1 VDAGRKELIVLPR
14 ITLEGRVVADPELR
28 FGQSGTAV
36 CKMRLVA
43 ADRRMNKQ
51 TNEWEDGDTLWMDV
65 TCFKQLAENVVESVV
80 KGDLVLVT
88 GKIRTEEWEDRESGA
103 KRSKVAM
110 IADTVS
116 ASLQFRVI
124 PHGEAKQRATAP
136 SPAAQAYGA
145 AAPSAYGGAPQEEE
159 PPF

>member
-1 VDAGRKELIVLPR
+1 MLPR

-43 ADRRMNKQ
+43 ADRRLNKA
-51 TNEWEDGDTLWMDV
+51 TDEWEDTDTLWMDV
-65 TCFKQLAENVVESVV
+65 TCFKQLAENTVESVV
-80 KGDLVLVT
+80 KGDLVIVT
-88 GKIRTEEWEDRESGA
+88 GKIRTEEWDDRETGQ

-116 ASLQFRVI
+116 ASLQFRTI
-124 PHGEAKQRATAP
+124 PHGEARRTAAP

>member
-1 VDAGRKELIVLPR
+1 MLPR

-28 FGQSGTAV
+28 FGQSGTPI
-36 CKMRLVA
+36 CRMRLVA

-65 TCFKQLAENVVESVV
+65 TCFKQLAENTVESVV
-80 KGDLVLVT
+80 KGDLVIVT
-88 GKIRTEEWEDRESGA
+88 GKIRTEEWDDKDTGG
-103 KRSKVAM
+103 KRSKVSM

-116 ASLQFRVI
+116 ASLQFRII
-124 PHGEAKQRATAP
+124 PHGEARQRTSAP
-136 SPAAQAYGA
+136 APANQAYGA
-145 AAPSAYGGAPQEEE
+145 AAPSAYSQAPQEEE

>member
-1 VDAGRKELIVLPR
+1 VLPR

-43 ADRRMNKQ
+43 ADRKKEGD
-51 TNEWEDGDTLWMDV
+51 EWVDGDTLWMDV
-65 TCFKQLAENVVESVV
+65 TCFKKLAENVVESVV
-80 KGDLVLVT
+80 KGDLVIVT
-88 GKIRTEEWEDRESGA
+88 GKIRTEEWEDRDSGG

-116 ASLQFRVI
+116 ASLQFRII
-124 PHGEAKQRATAP
+124 PHGEPRRTAAP

>member
-1 VDAGRKELIVLPR
+1 MLPR

-28 FGQSGTAV
+28 FGQSGTPI
-36 CKMRLVA
+36 CRMRLVA

-65 TCFKQLAENVVESVV
+65 TAFKQLAENTVESVV
-80 KGDLVLVT
+80 KGDLVIVT
-88 GKIRTEEWEDRESGA
+88 GKIRTEEWDDKDTGG
-103 KRSKVAM
+103 KRSKVSM

-124 PHGEAKQRATAP
+124 PHGEARRAQAP
-136 SPAAQAYGA
+136 APAAQAYGA
-145 AAPSAYGGAPQEEE
+145 AAPSAYAGGVASQEEE

>member
-1 VDAGRKELIVLPR
+1 
-14 ITLEGRVVADPELR
+14 LEGRVVADPGLT
-28 FGQSGTAV
+28 FGQGSGTAI

-51 TNEWEDGDTLWMDV
+51 TDEWEDGDTLWMDV

-80 KGDLVLVT
+80 KGDLVIVT
-88 GKIRTEEWEDRESGA
+88 GKIRTEEWEDRETGA

-116 ASLQFRVI
+116 ASLQFRTI
-124 PHGEAKQRATAP
+124 PHGEARRTAA
-136 SPAAQAYGA
+136 PAPANQAYGA
-145 AAPSAYGGAPQEEE
+145 GAPSAYGSGVPSDE

>member
-1 VDAGRKELIVLPR
+1 MLPR
-14 ITLEGRVVADPELR
+14 ITLEGRVVADPGLT
-28 FGQSGTAV
+28 FGKSGTAV

-43 ADRRMNKQ
+43 ADRRLNQ
-51 TNEWEDGDTLWMDV
+51 QSGEWEDGDTLWMDV

-80 KGDLVLVT
+80 KGDLVIVT
-88 GKIRTEEWEDRESGA
+88 GKIRTEEWDDRDTGA

-116 ASLQFRVI
+116 ASLQFRTI
-124 PHGEAKQRATAP
+124 PHGEARRT
-136 SPAAQAYGA
+136 
-145 AAPSAYGGAPQEEE
+145 AAPAPANQAYGGAPSTYGQAPQTDE

>member
-1 VDAGRKELIVLPR
+1 
-14 ITLEGRVVADPELR
+14 LEGRVVADPELR

-43 ADRRMNKQ
+43 ADRRENKA
-51 TNEWEDGDTLWMDV
+51 TGEWEDTDTLWMDV
-65 TCFKQLAENVVESVV
+65 TCFKKLAENVVESVV
-80 KGDLVLVT
+80 KGDLVIVT
-88 GKIRTEEWEDRESGA
+88 GKIRTEEWDDRESGQ

-116 ASLQFRVI
+116 ASLQFRII
-124 PHGEAKQRATAP
+124 PHGEPRRAAAP